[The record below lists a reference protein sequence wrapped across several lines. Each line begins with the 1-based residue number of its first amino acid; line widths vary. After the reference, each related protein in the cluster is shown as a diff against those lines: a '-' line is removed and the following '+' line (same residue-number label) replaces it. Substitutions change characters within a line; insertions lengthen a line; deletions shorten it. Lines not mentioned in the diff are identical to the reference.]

1 MKTAISIPDDIFI
14 SAEHL
19 AKRLNVSRS
28 ELYTQAI
35 RRYVV
40 EYRHMGVK
48 EKLDDVYASEN
59 SSIDPAL
66 LNAQALSIPDEE
78 W

>member
-1 MKTAISIPDDIFI
+1 
-14 SAEHL
+14 
-19 AKRLNVSRS
+19 
-28 ELYTQAI
+28 
-35 RRYVV
+35 
-40 EYRHMGVK
+40 MGVK